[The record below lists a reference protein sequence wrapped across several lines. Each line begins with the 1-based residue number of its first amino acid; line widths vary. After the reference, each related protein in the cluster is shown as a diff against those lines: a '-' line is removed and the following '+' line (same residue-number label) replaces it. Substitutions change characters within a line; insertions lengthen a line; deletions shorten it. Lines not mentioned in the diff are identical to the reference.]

1 MRIYNWKVAL
11 IGLILFVFIVWG
23 VISYADVT
31 EEEINTKTVEQCVM
45 AE

>member
-11 IGLILFVFIVWG
+11 IGLILLVFIVLG
-23 VISYADVT
+23 AISFADVSG
-31 EEEINTKTVEQCVM
+31 EEVNTKTAEQCVV

>member
-23 VISYADVT
+23 AISFADVSG
-31 EEEINTKTVEQCVM
+31 EEVVLETAEQYVI

>member
-11 IGLILFVFIVWG
+11 IGLILFALIMWG
-23 VISYADVT
+23 AISFASVP
-31 EEEINTKTVEQCVM
+31 EEESLHETQEQIVP

>member
-11 IGLILFVFIVWG
+11 IGFILFVFIVWG
-23 VISYADVT
+23 VISYADVS
-31 EEEINTKTVEQCVM
+31 EVEINTKTAEQYVA